1 MLGRALP
8 DIRYRY
14 DRCVLAAI
22 RCERCTW
29 QWPKLG
35 SNNSRLRFGCVA
47 MAFGDSC
54 GIYICIAALVLSILS
69 CCTAGIVCCYQMTA
83 DETKK
88 TKETPAIEGDRYD
101 PDS

>member
-1 MLGRALP
+1 
-8 DIRYRY
+8 
-14 DRCVLAAI
+14 
-22 RCERCTW
+22 
-29 QWPKLG
+29 
-35 SNNSRLRFGCVA
+35 

-69 CCTAGIVCCYQMTA
+69 CCTAVFVCRSQMTA

-101 PDS
+101 D